1 MKNLKITNK
10 TILMT
15 IDVPVELPYLTT
27 TAECQL
33 IIWKDKKG
41 EILVNADDWNLDEF
55 TFMGVKQLTDHKT
68 WNNFVADQAK
78 YGLTIREDI
87 QAEVDQYFDAET
99 KKELVKIS
107 KFQDNENS
115 RQSSNTGSNRHDHPS
130 AGINRKC
137 NTRDTR

>member
-15 IDVPVELPYLTT
+15 IEVPVELPYLTT
-27 TAECQL
+27 TAECQ
-33 IIWKDKKG
+33 ITIYDDKQG
-41 EILVNADDWNLDEF
+41 EILVQIDDWNLDTF
-55 TFMGVKQLTDHKT
+55 TFMGIEQNADYKT

-107 KFQDNENS
+107 KF
-115 RQSSNTGSNRHDHPS
+115 
-130 AGINRKC
+130 
-137 NTRDTR
+137 